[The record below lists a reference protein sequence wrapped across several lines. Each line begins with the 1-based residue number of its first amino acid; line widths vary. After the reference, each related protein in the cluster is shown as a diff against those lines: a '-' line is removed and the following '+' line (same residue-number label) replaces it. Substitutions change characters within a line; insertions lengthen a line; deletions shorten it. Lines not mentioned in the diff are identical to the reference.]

1 MVSQS
6 DRLPMMTPTRGD
18 SAIAVMS
25 LKKGDII
32 QKETARV
39 EPTGSHGAGR
49 IDPGQGPDC
58 RLL

>member
-1 MVSQS
+1 
-6 DRLPMMTPTRGD
+6 MMTPTRGD